1 MIEAASDVDGAC
13 DVEFQEAEFW
23 MLLKLRQIAARAGN
37 QIIQA
42 DDAVAIR
49 QQAVA

>member
-1 MIEAASDVDGAC
+1 MPDVIEAAGDVDGTR

-23 MLLKLRQIAARAGN
+23 VLLQMRQIAARAGD

-42 DDAVAIR
+42 DDAVAFR
-49 QQAVA
+49 Q